1 MRIHRAARLLIA
13 CSLFATLSGVS
24 DARAAEV
31 AGTSGTSATQQEKDV
46 ATLRSL
52 IIESGDAFNDK
63 DPDRIMALYAP
74 DVVLSY
80 PGIPD
85 MGYAEFAKAYSEL
98 RNPKPGVTVKTS
110 PTIEEILVSGDL
122 GVIRITWHTTT
133 TETNPPKE
141 STRQMKDLQVWR
153 RQADGKWKLSR
164 GMHYRVPP
172 PQPEAKPAS

>member
-1 MRIHRAARLLIA
+1 MGIRRTACLLIA
-13 CSLFATLSGVS
+13 CSLFATLPGLS
-24 DARAAEV
+24 RAEEV
-31 AGTSGTSATQQEKDV
+31 AGTGTTQQEKDI

-85 MGYAEFAKAYSEL
+85 MGYAEFAEAYSEL

-133 TETNPPKE
+133 IETNPPRE